1 MQPHP
6 AGPTGGHAPVVLL
19 VEDNAAMRTL
29 IRSLVESVAPTVHE
43 CADGETAVDLYAR
56 LRPDAVLMDIN
67 LGGMDGIAATRAI
80 READPDARVII
91 VTEHG
96 DEGYRRAALAAGAEA
111 FVLKENLLDLPAILA
126 GPHPSTGRE

>member
-1 MQPHP
+1 
-6 AGPTGGHAPVVLL
+6 L

-29 IRSLVESVAPTVHE
+29 IRSLVESVTPTVHE
-43 CADGETAVDLYAR
+43 CADGESAVDLYAR

-91 VTEHG
+91 VTENG
-96 DEGYRRAALAAGAEA
+96 DEGYRRAAEVAGASG
-111 FVLKENLLDLPAILA
+111 FVLKQDLRGLPALLA
-126 GPHPSTGRE
+126 SRVGLE

>member
-80 READPDARVII
+80 RDADPDARVII

-96 DEGYRRAALAAGAEA
+96 DEEYRRAALAAGASD
-111 FVLKENLLDLPAILA
+111 FVLKQDLRELPALLA
-126 GPHPSTGRE
+126 SRVGLE

>member
-1 MQPHP
+1 M
-6 AGPTGGHAPVVLL
+6 GGHAPVVLL

-56 LRPDAVLMDIN
+56 LRPDAVLMDVN

-80 READPDARVII
+80 RDADPDARVII

-96 DEGYRRAALAAGAEA
+96 DEEYRRAALAAGASD
-111 FVLKENLLDLPAILA
+111 FVLKQDLRELPALLA
-126 GPHPSTGRE
+126 SRVGLE

>member
-6 AGPTGGHAPVVLL
+6 AGPTGGHGPVVLL

-29 IRSLVESVAPTVHE
+29 IRSLVESVAPTVYE
-43 CADGETAVDLYAR
+43 CADGASAVDLYVR
-56 LRPDAVLMDIN
+56 LRPDAVLMDVN
-67 LGGMDGIAATRAI
+67 LDGMDGIAATRAI

-96 DEGYRRAALAAGAEA
+96 DEEYRRAALAAGASGYL
-111 FVLKENLLDLPAILA
+111 LKQDLRGLPALLA
-126 GPHPSTGRE
+126 SRVGLA